1 MWKPFDEDRT
11 NIDVG
16 QNMRVNILIIS
27 DVIFKFLGFRFF
39 FFFWVGGGGGGGV
52 DGVFVLRGGCVSL
65 F

>member
-16 QNMRVNILIIS
+16 KNMRVNILIIS

-39 FFFWVGGGGGGGV
+39 FFFGWGGGGGGGV
-52 DGVFVLRGGCVSL
+52 L
-65 F
+65 